1 MGSIFTWYYFIKY
14 TVLTFQSMNKSYVVT
29 IQMRLSNSIDFQY
42 LRTRESSSV
51 FFARLE
57 VKVRNLSPLL
67 IRLRYNVVT
76 ASSP

>member
-14 TVLTFQSMNKSYVVT
+14 AVLTFQSMNKSYVVT